1 MYKLVHSQHLLTL
14 YTTNEYHP
22 LFLCIH
28 YTGSDFQLVVNTTGI
43 DIITAVFEPSNQ
55 TLSYAVNITEDN
67 IFEPDED
74 IRFQLSLPTNSPA
87 ELGSIQMTTVT
98 IQDNEGEF
106 DRQM

>member
-1 MYKLVHSQHLLTL
+1 MNITYTL
-14 YTTNEYHP
+14 CLY
-22 LFLCIH
+22 
-28 YTGSDFQLVVNTTGI
+28 YTGSDFQLARNATGI
-43 DIITAVFEPSNQ
+43 DITTAVFEPSNQ

-106 DRQM
+106 DGQM